1 MGVLIRVVA
10 WVCFVVAAA
19 LTGLRWVQPDQA
31 VVQQAVSFMPWAIPL
46 FVVALLLFLFHV
58 FFPGKSRWQIT
69 MVLAALSLGGLV
81 LQGWWLSPLYSGG
94 SPEPGPGADTLR
106 VFTLNVDAGSADP
119 NDVVATAVTSRADVL
134 VLQEVTSSSLSR
146 MEQAGLGEAF
156 PHRAGQPISGGHFGT
171 MVFSTAS
178 LTGVTFVGTDESS
191 VMASAAFPTGT
202 VWLVAVDVPA
212 PDSTGAWADDLGQ
225 LVELGESL
233 KPAIVAGD
241 FEASFDHQP
250 FRALLDTGLRDAGER
265 TNAGFQRTWPVDL
278 SRYGVPLPRLT
289 QPDHVL
295 IGSGLAALSQNTL
308 TIPGSDHRG
317 VLAELAFR

>member
-19 LTGLRWVQPDQA
+19 LTALRWIQPEQS

-58 FFPGKSRWQIT
+58 FFPGKSRWQVT
-69 MVLAALSLGGLV
+69 MVLAALSMGGLV
-81 LQGWWLSPLYSGG
+81 LQGWWITPLYSGG

-106 VFTLNVDAGSADP
+106 VFTLNVDTGSADP

-134 VLQEVTSSSLSR
+134 VLQEVTDSSLGR
-146 MEQAGLGEAF
+146 MEEAGLGEAY
-156 PHRAGQPISGGHFGT
+156 PHRAGQPMSGGHFGT
-171 MVFSTAS
+171 MVFSTSS
-178 LTGVTFVGTDESS
+178 LSGVTYLGTAESS
-191 VMASAAFPTGT
+191 VQVEVALPGDT
-202 VWLVAVDVPA
+202 VWLLAVDVPG
-212 PDSTGAWADDLGQ
+212 PDSSGAWTDDLGQ
-225 LVELGESL
+225 LIELGGAL

-241 FEASFDHQP
+241 FEATFDHQP
-250 FRALLDTGLRDAGER
+250 FRDLLDTGLRDAGER
-265 TNAGFQRTWPVDL
+265 SNAGFQRTWPVDL

-295 IGSGLAALSQNTL
+295 IGSDLTALSQNTL

>member
-19 LTGLRWVQPDQA
+19 LTVLRWVQPDQA
-31 VVQQAVSFMPWAIPL
+31 FVQQAVSFMPWAIPL

-69 MVLAALSLGGLV
+69 MVLAALSMGGLV
-81 LQGWWLSPLYSGG
+81 LQGWWLSPLYSGA
-94 SPEPGPGADTLR
+94 SPEPGPSADTLR
-106 VFTLNVDAGSADP
+106 VFTFNVDNGLADP
-119 NDVVATAVTSRADVL
+119 NDVVATAVTSGADVL
-134 VLQEVTSSSLSR
+134 VLQEVTNSSLSR

-178 LTGVTFVGTDESS
+178 LSGVTFVGTYESS
-191 VMASAAFPTGT
+191 VMATASFPTGT

-212 PDSTGAWADDLGQ
+212 PGSTGAWADDLGQ

-233 KPAIVAGD
+233 DPGIVAGD

-250 FRALLDTGLRDAGER
+250 FRELLDTGLRDAGER
-265 TNAGFQRTWPVDL
+265 SNAGFQRTWPVDL

-295 IGSGLAALSQNTL
+295 IGSGLTALSQNTL